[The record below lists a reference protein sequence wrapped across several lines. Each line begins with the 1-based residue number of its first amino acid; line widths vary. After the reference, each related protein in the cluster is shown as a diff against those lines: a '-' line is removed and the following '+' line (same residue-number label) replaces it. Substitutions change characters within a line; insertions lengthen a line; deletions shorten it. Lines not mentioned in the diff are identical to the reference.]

1 MHHNKYKPE
10 YYTPQKIKT
19 MKKVVSILVIALG
32 FTFNSTA
39 QDKMNGETVKTISME
54 QTKGEFTQK
63 SLTVSEG
70 TYVFEV
76 SNNHAAK
83 EVGFVLVKKGD
94 DASKP
99 ENHIKT
105 AYVTSVVKEGE
116 VEKTNP
122 TVLTKGEYV
131 YFCPLNLTPQYT
143 LIVK

>member
-1 MHHNKYKPE
+1 
-10 YYTPQKIKT
+10 
-19 MKKVVSILVIALG
+19 MKKVLSILVIA
-32 FTFNSTA
+32 FAIISNSYA
-39 QDKMNGETVKTISME
+39 QDKMMDKVVKTISLE

-70 TYVFEV
+70 TYVFEI

-83 EVGFVLVKKGD
+83 EVGLVLVKKGK

-105 AYVTSVVKEGE
+105 AYVTKVVKNGK

-122 TVLTKGEYV
+122 TTLIKGEYV
-131 YFCPLNLTPQYT
+131 YFCPMNPTPQYT